1 MGRPRFHWGSG
12 NRDHVIIPVFRRKST
27 VRTFVD
33 RQYHLS
39 KQVLT
44 GFRSPSDGG
53 LFVANIE
60 VVVSNVDP
68 GFWQGL

>member
-12 NRDHVIIPVFRRKST
+12 NRDHVIIPVSRRKNT

-33 RQYHLS
+33 GQYHLN
-39 KQVLT
+39 KKVLT
-44 GFRSPSDGG
+44 GFGSPSDGS

-60 VVVSNVDP
+60 VVMSNVDP
-68 GFWQGL
+68 GSWQGL

>member
-1 MGRPRFHWGSG
+1 
-12 NRDHVIIPVFRRKST
+12 
-27 VRTFVD
+27 
-33 RQYHLS
+33 
-39 KQVLT
+39 VLT